1 MTKHGFKEI
10 DSDNWLEPDPI
21 MKLFVGYDSVS
32 GPIHMEGK
40 DWVNSLLEPSLS
52 ETVPDDV
59 QALFEVAR
67 GAMVYGFFFY
77 PLYTLSSEQLYRV
90 AETAVNQRFIQL
102 RESKGKRSFARCIKW
117 LHEVGVIPDSD
128 LIRWEAIRTL
138 RNIASHPEKQSI
150 VTPGNAIGNLERLSV
165 LINSLFEGA

>member
-21 MKLFVGYDSVS
+21 MKGFVRFDPVS
-32 GPIHMEGK
+32 GSIHMEGP
-40 DWVNSLLEPSLS
+40 DWVNALLEPGLS

-90 AETAVNQRFIQL
+90 AETAVKQKCIQL
-102 RESKGKRSFARCIKW
+102 RETEGIRSFARRIKW
-117 LHEVGVIPDSD
+117 LHAVGVIPDSD
-128 LIRWEAIRTL
+128 LIRWEAIRNL
-138 RNIASHPEKQSI
+138 RNVASHPDKQSI
-150 VTPGNAIGNLERLSV
+150 ITPGNAIGTLERLSE
-165 LINSLFEGA
+165 LINSLFAGA